1 MYNSKPAGARDF
13 RLGLFESPHRG
24 VKIKPG
30 LEKLVLAFSH
40 FPPQKSRQLV
50 CKGREDALFSPPLLY
65 IAFSNG
71 IIPGD

>member
-1 MYNSKPAGARDF
+1 MYDSKPAGARDF
-13 RLGLFESPHRG
+13 RLGLFGSPHRG
-24 VKIKPG
+24 VKTKPG
-30 LEKLVLAFSH
+30 LENLALAFSR
-40 FPPQKSRQLV
+40 FPPQKGHRLV